1 MKNTTAPPPAKNEPS
16 RSSLDDRQRVLH
28 ARSYAWRLLGM
39 VLEEHEYRSTTMT
52 WPPEEH
58 LAVMA
63 ELGKIR
69 DTLFV
74 VPGSLK

>member
-1 MKNTTAPPPAKNEPS
+1 
-16 RSSLDDRQRVLH
+16 
-28 ARSYAWRLLGM
+28 M